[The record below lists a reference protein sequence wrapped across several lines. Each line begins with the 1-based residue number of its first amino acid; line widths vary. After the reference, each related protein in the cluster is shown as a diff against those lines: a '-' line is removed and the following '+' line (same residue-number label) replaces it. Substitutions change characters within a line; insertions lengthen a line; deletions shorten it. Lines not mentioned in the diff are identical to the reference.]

1 MLLVCTVRA
10 LSQFTMS
17 QFTMFQFTM
26 FLFTMRD
33 FTRCPSIYLIY
44 LPSAVD
50 KFTDGIATGPT
61 EVDMSGKGVHK
72 GGRGQKILSK
82 VCHACHKRLG
92 ESLFAVGM
100 WKGNRGDRR
109 CIACVG
115 AKRLCGAGAD
125 AAQPFAIRP

>member
-26 FLFTMRD
+26 FQFTMFQFTMRD
-33 FTRCPSIYLIY
+33 FTRCHRPRVSKSIYLIY

-82 VCHACHKRLG
+82 DVPVLQR
-92 ESLFAVGM
+92 
-100 WKGNRGDRR
+100 W
-109 CIACVG
+109 
-115 AKRLCGAGAD
+115 
-125 AAQPFAIRP
+125 